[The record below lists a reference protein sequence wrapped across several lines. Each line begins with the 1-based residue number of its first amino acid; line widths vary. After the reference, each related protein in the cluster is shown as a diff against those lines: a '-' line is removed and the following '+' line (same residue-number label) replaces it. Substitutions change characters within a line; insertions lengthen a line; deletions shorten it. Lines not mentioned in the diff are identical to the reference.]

1 MVQFDWDDGN
11 RAKCQKHG
19 VSLEEIEYVFSR
31 PFAVRPS
38 RTSKEPRSFA
48 IGKSSQG
55 RYIFIVF
62 MIPREHIRAISA
74 RYMHRKEI
82 LRYEEEA

>member
-1 MVQFDWDDGN
+1 MVRFDWDEGN

-19 VSLEEIEYVFSR
+19 VSLEEIEYVLSR

-38 RTSKEPRSFA
+38 PTSKEQRSFA
-48 IGKSSQG
+48 IGKTSEG

-62 MIPREHIRAISA
+62 MTRREYIRAISA
-74 RYMHRKEI
+74 RYMHRKEVQ
-82 LRYEEEA
+82 RYEEEA